1 MAANG
6 GRHQLGPESGR
17 LTLRTYRSGLAAQA
31 GHDLTIDV
39 TRWHADIDPP
49 ARNFAAAAPA
59 APDLGVPDAGDDTG
73 ALDATID
80 LTSLA
85 IREGR
90 GGLMP
95 LTDRDRRD
103 ILGQARKQLD
113 TGRYP
118 EASYSA
124 TTFTPDASGGGAIDG
139 TLTLHGQSRPLRLQV
154 ARTGDGQYRASGTVV
169 QTQFGI
175 KPYSGMFGALK
186 LRDDVEIE
194 ITVTL
199 PAPGS
204 PPAPG
209 GPS

>member
-6 GRHQLGPESGR
+6 GRHPIGPESGR
-17 LTLRTYRSGLAAQA
+17 LTLRTYRTGLAAQA

-39 TRWHADIDPP
+39 TRWSG
-49 ARNFAAAAPA
+49 RVG
-59 APDLGVPDAGDDTG
+59 PDE
-73 ALDATID
+73 LDATID
-80 LTSLA
+80 LTSLV

-90 GGLMP
+90 GGIKP

-103 ILGQARKQLD
+103 ITGQAAKSLD

-118 EASYSA
+118 EASFSA
-124 TTFTPDASGGGAIDG
+124 TSFTPDAAGGGAIDG

-154 ARTGDGQYRASGTVV
+154 TRTGDGQYQATASVV
-169 QTQFGI
+169 QSQFGI

-186 LRDDVEIE
+186 LRDDVDLEV
-194 ITVTL
+194 TVDL
-199 PAPGS
+199 PAE
-204 PPAPG
+204 PG

>member
-6 GRHQLGPESGR
+6 GRHHLGPESGR

-39 TRWHADIDPP
+39 TRWRADIDPP
-49 ARNFAAAAPA
+49 
-59 APDLGVPDAGDDTG
+59 

-113 TGRYP
+113 TGHYP

-124 TTFTPDASGGGAIDG
+124 TMFTPDASGGGAIDG

-199 PAPGS
+199 PAPG
-204 PPAPG
+204 
-209 GPS
+209 PS

>member
-39 TRWHADIDPP
+39 TRWRADIDPP
-49 ARNFAAAAPA
+49 ARNSATDGPATPDAPA
-59 APDLGVPDAGDDTG
+59 TPG
-73 ALDATID
+73 ALAATID

-85 IREGR
+85 IRDGR
-90 GGLMP
+90 GGLVP

-113 TGRYP
+113 TGHYP
-118 EASYSA
+118 EASYTA
-124 TTFTPDASGGGAIDG
+124 TTFTPDSAGGGAIEG

-154 ARTGDGQYRASGTVV
+154 ARTGDGQYRATGTVV

-175 KPYSGMFGALK
+175 RPYSGMFGALK
-186 LRDDVEIE
+186 LRDDVEVE
-194 ITVTL
+194 VTVTL
-199 PAPGS
+199 PTD
-204 PPAPG
+204 PG

>member
-39 TRWHADIDPP
+39 TRWRADIDPP
-49 ARNFAAAAPA
+49 ARTVTADEPA
-59 APDLGVPDAGDDTG
+59 VPHATATPGT
-73 ALDATID
+73 LDVIID

-113 TGRYP
+113 TGHYP

-124 TTFTPDASGGGAIDG
+124 TTFAPDDSGGGAIDG

-194 ITVTL
+194 IAVTL
-199 PAPGS
+199 PAPG
-204 PPAPG
+204 

>member
-39 TRWHADIDPP
+39 TRWSGQVDQD
-49 ARNFAAAAPA
+49 R
-59 APDLGVPDAGDDTG
+59 
-73 ALDATID
+73 LDATID

-90 GGLMP
+90 GGIKP
-95 LTDRDRRD
+95 LSDRDRRD
-103 ILGQARKQLD
+103 ITGSARKQLD
-113 TGRYP
+113 AGRYP
-118 EASYSA
+118 EATYVA
-124 TTFTPDASGGGAIDG
+124 AAFAPDDAGGGAIDG

-154 ARTGDGQYRASGTVV
+154 SQTGDGQYRATATVV
-169 QTQFGI
+169 QSQFGI

-186 LRDDVEIE
+186 LRDEVELE
-194 ITVTL
+194 ITVDL
-199 PAPGS
+199 SRAPGAAS
-204 PPAPG
+204 
-209 GPS
+209 

>member
-6 GRHQLGPESGR
+6 GRHQIGPDSGR

-39 TRWHADIDPP
+39 TRWSAQLDDSPDG
-49 ARNFAAAAPA
+49 A
-59 APDLGVPDAGDDTG
+59 APDGLN
-73 ALDATID
+73 ATID

-90 GGLMP
+90 GGLKP

-103 ILGQARKQLD
+103 IAAQARKQLD
-113 TGRYP
+113 TGRFP
-118 EASYSA
+118 EASYAA
-124 TTFTPDASGGGAIDG
+124 TSFAPDDAGGGVIDG

-154 ARTGDGQYRASGTVV
+154 SKTGDGRYRATATVI

-186 LRDDVEIE
+186 LRDDAEVEV
-194 ITVTL
+194 TVDLST
-199 PAPGS
+199 
-204 PPAPG
+204 APG

>member
-6 GRHQLGPESGR
+6 GRHQLGPDSGR

-39 TRWHADIDPP
+39 TRWSGSVDSG
-49 ARNFAAAAPA
+49 R
-59 APDLGVPDAGDDTG
+59 
-73 ALDATID
+73 LDATID

-85 IREGR
+85 IREGH
-90 GGLMP
+90 GGIKP

-103 ILGQARKQLD
+103 IAGQAAKSLD

-118 EASYSA
+118 EATYAA
-124 TTFTPDASGGGAIDG
+124 TSLAPDENGGGTIDG
-139 TLTLHGQSRPLRLQV
+139 TLTLHGQSRPLQLTV
-154 ARTGDGQYRASGTVV
+154 TRTGDGQYRATATVV
-169 QTQFGI
+169 QSQFGI

-186 LRDDVEIE
+186 LRDDVDLEV
-194 ITVTL
+194 TVHLSVTE
-199 PAPGS
+199 
-204 PPAPG
+204 G

>member
-39 TRWHADIDPP
+39 TRWSGQLDSG
-49 ARNFAAAAPA
+49 R
-59 APDLGVPDAGDDTG
+59 
-73 ALDATID
+73 LDATID

-90 GGLMP
+90 GGIKP

-103 ILGQARKQLD
+103 IAGQARKSLD
-113 TGRYP
+113 AGRYP
-118 EASYSA
+118 EATFAA
-124 TTFTPDASGGGAIDG
+124 TSFTEDATGGGAIDG

-154 ARTGDGQYRASGTVV
+154 TRTGDDQYRATASVV
-169 QTQFGI
+169 QSQFGI

-186 LRDDVEIE
+186 LRDDVDLEVI
-194 ITVTL
+194 VDL
-199 PAPGS
+199 AAAPEAGS
-204 PPAPG
+204 
-209 GPS
+209 

>member
-39 TRWHADIDPP
+39 TRWSGELDDPADGSPG
-49 ARNFAAAAPA
+49 AP
-59 APDLGVPDAGDDTG
+59 G

-80 LTSLA
+80 LTSLD

-90 GGLMP
+90 GGIKP
-95 LTDRDRRD
+95 LNDRDRRD
-103 ILGQARKQLD
+103 ITGQARKQLD

-118 EASYSA
+118 EASYAA
-124 TTFTPDASGGGAIDG
+124 TGFTPDDAGGGAIDG
-139 TLTLHGQSRPLRLQV
+139 TLTLHGQSQPLRLEV
-154 ARTGDGQYRASGTVV
+154 SKTGDGQYRATATVV
-169 QTQFGI
+169 QSQFGI

-186 LRDDVEIE
+186 LRDDVDIE
-194 ITVTL
+194 VTVTL
-199 PAPGS
+199 PASPGS
-204 PPAPG
+204 P
-209 GPS
+209 S

>member
-6 GRHQLGPESGR
+6 GRHQLGPDSGR
-17 LTLRTYRSGLAAQA
+17 LTLRTHRSGLVAQA

-39 TRWHADIDPP
+39 TRWRADIDLP
-49 ARNFAAAAPA
+49 AGHSAAGTPA
-59 APDLGVPDAGDDTG
+59 VPDAADRPDRL
-73 ALDATID
+73 AATID

-90 GGLMP
+90 GGLVP

-118 EASYSA
+118 EASYTA
-124 TTFTPDASGGGAIDG
+124 TAFTPDPAGGGAIDG

-154 ARTGDGQYRASGTVV
+154 ARTGDGQYRATGTVV
-169 QTQFGI
+169 QTEFGI

-186 LRDDVEIE
+186 LRDDVEVE

-199 PAPGS
+199 S
-204 PPAPG
+204 PPPDPAPG

>member
-6 GRHQLGPESGR
+6 GRHHIGPESGR

-39 TRWHADIDPP
+39 TRWSGQVDSD
-49 ARNFAAAAPA
+49 R
-59 APDLGVPDAGDDTG
+59 
-73 ALDATID
+73 LDATID

-90 GGLMP
+90 GGIKP

-103 ILGQARKQLD
+103 ITGQAAKSLD

-118 EASYSA
+118 EASFSA
-124 TTFTPDASGGGAIDG
+124 TGLTPDAAGGGAIDG
-139 TLTLHGQSRPLRLQV
+139 TLTLHGQSRPLRLTV
-154 ARTGDGQYRASGTVV
+154 TRTGDGQYRATASVV
-169 QTQFGI
+169 QSQFGI

-186 LRDDVEIE
+186 LRDEVELE
-194 ITVTL
+194 VTVHL
-199 PAPGS
+199 PATPDGS
-204 PPAPG
+204 P
-209 GPS
+209 

>member
-6 GRHQLGPESGR
+6 GRHHLGPDSGR

-39 TRWHADIDPP
+39 TRWDAAVDPS
-49 ARNFAAAAPA
+49 
-59 APDLGVPDAGDDTG
+59 AGQP

-90 GGLMP
+90 GGLKP

-113 TGRYP
+113 TGHYP

-124 TTFTPDASGGGAIDG
+124 TGFTPDAVGGGAIDG
-139 TLTLHGQSRPLRLQV
+139 TLTLHGQSRPFRLQV
-154 ARTGDGQYRASGTVV
+154 SKTGDGQYRASGTVV
-169 QTQFGI
+169 QSQFGI

-194 ITVTL
+194 VTVTL
-199 PAPGS
+199 PPAPAPGS
-204 PPAPG
+204 PA
-209 GPS
+209 

>member
-6 GRHQLGPESGR
+6 GRHQLGPESSR

-49 ARNFAAAAPA
+49 ARNFATDAPA
-59 APDLGVPDAGDDTG
+59 VPNAGDG
-73 ALDATID
+73 AAALDATID

-90 GGLMP
+90 GGLKP

-118 EASYSA
+118 EASYTA
-124 TTFTPDASGGGAIDG
+124 TTFTPDDGGGGAIDG

-194 ITVTL
+194 IIVTL
-199 PAPGS
+199 PTPEAS
-204 PPAPG
+204 
-209 GPS
+209 

>member
-6 GRHQLGPESGR
+6 GRHHIGPESGR

-39 TRWHADIDPP
+39 TRWSGQVDSD
-49 ARNFAAAAPA
+49 R
-59 APDLGVPDAGDDTG
+59 
-73 ALDATID
+73 LDATID

-90 GGLMP
+90 GGIKP

-103 ILGQARKQLD
+103 IAGQAAKSLD

-118 EASYSA
+118 EASFSA
-124 TTFTPDASGGGAIDG
+124 TGLTPDAAGGGAIDG
-139 TLTLHGQSRPLRLQV
+139 TLTLHGQSRPLRLTV
-154 ARTGDGQYRASGTVV
+154 TRTGDGQYQATASVV
-169 QTQFGI
+169 QSQFGI

-186 LRDDVEIE
+186 LRDEVELE
-194 ITVTL
+194 VTVQL
-199 PAPGS
+199 PAAPDGS
-204 PPAPG
+204 P
-209 GPS
+209 